1 MLRISERNFYIR
13 QLEQEYTEYKKTLTV
28 YASDIL
34 SELSDEDLGKLVR
47 EQYKKKVDDCD
58 SHLKHMKSL

>member
-1 MLRISERNFYIR
+1 MLRISERNIYTK
-13 QLEQEYTEYKKTLTV
+13 QLEELYSESKKSLTID
-28 YASDIL
+28 ASSIL
-34 SELSDEDLGKLVR
+34 SQMSNEELGRLVR